1 MENKT
6 KKILTKLGKKKVELS
21 LEANLVNYS
30 KEIQKLGQQARDDA
44 RRVEKLFQDVNR
56 RNAKIADQIKQLRR
70 VSQNEFNDARS
81 AMKKIGIDMPNSIIS
96 RMDEIEDLS
105 ARTSSFT
112 TNIANVFPI

>member
-30 KEIQKLGQQARDDA
+30 KEIQKLGQQAKDDA
-44 RRVEKLFQDVNR
+44 RKVEKLYQEVNK

-70 VSQNEFNDARS
+70 ISQSEFNDARA
-81 AMKKIGIDMPNSIIS
+81 AMKKIGIDMPNSIFS
-96 RMDEIEDLS
+96 RIDEIEDL
-105 ARTSSFT
+105 AAKAPSFVS
-112 TNIANVFPI
+112 NIANIFPI

>member
-6 KKILTKLGKKKVELS
+6 KKILEKLSKQKVELS

-30 KEIQKLGQQARDDA
+30 REIQKLGQQARDDA
-44 RRVEKLFQDVNR
+44 RRVEKLFQEVNR
-56 RNAKIADQIKQLRR
+56 RNEKIANQIKQLRR

-96 RMDEIEDLS
+96 RMDEIEDFS
-105 ARTSSFT
+105 AKAPSFVSNMA
-112 TNIANVFPI
+112 NIFPL

>member
-1 MENKT
+1 MKPSANK
-6 KKILTKLGKKKVELS
+6 IIQKLSKQKVDLS

-44 RRVEKLFQDVNR
+44 KRVEKLFQEVNK
-56 RNAKIADQIKQLRR
+56 RNAKIVNQIKQLRR

-105 ARTSSFT
+105 AKTSSFT